1 LAVLH
6 NDAADRG
13 SPPGGGLRGIEV
25 VLILNHMVQYSSDL
39 TTAFAAV
46 SDPTRR
52 GILEQLGHGNA
63 TITELAGRFEMTLT
77 GIKKH
82 VAVLEDAGLLV
93 STKVGRVRTCALGT
107 RRLDEEAAWL
117 QRFQQM
123 VESRYRKLDQL
134 LDAMD

>member
-1 LAVLH
+1 
-6 NDAADRG
+6 
-13 SPPGGGLRGIEV
+13 
-25 VLILNHMVQYSSDL
+25 MVQCSSDL
-39 TTAFAAV
+39 STAFAAV

-52 GILEQLGHGNA
+52 GILEQLGHCPA
-63 TITELAGRFEMTLT
+63 SISELAGRFEMTLT

-93 STKVGRVRTCALGT
+93 STKVGRVRTCTLGA

-123 VESRYRKLDQL
+123 VEARYRRLDDL
-134 LDAMD
+134 LEEMD

>member
-1 LAVLH
+1 
-6 NDAADRG
+6 
-13 SPPGGGLRGIEV
+13 
-25 VLILNHMVQYSSDL
+25 MVQYSSDL
-39 TTAFAAV
+39 TSAFAAV

-63 TITELAGRFEMTLT
+63 TISELAGRFDMTLT

-93 STKVGRVRTCALGT
+93 STKVGRVRTCTLGD
-107 RRLDEEAAWL
+107 RRLDDEAAWL

-123 VESRYRKLDQL
+123 VESRYRKLDAV
-134 LDAMD
+134 LDEM